1 LKDQK
6 ELSLSWLERPELK
19 LQMKETKQAA
29 NPVEEGFRLYKSRSE
44 NLDLKPLEEKQD
56 SNHIK
61 PKRNRN

>member
-1 LKDQK
+1 
-6 ELSLSWLERPELK
+6 
-19 LQMKETKQAA
+19 MKETKQAA